1 MGRPPHEPTPM
12 SRRNVEALAG
22 YGVPEA
28 DIAGVVGIDP
38 KTLRKHYAREL
49 RYGHVKA
56 NAKVAENLFRKAT
69 GDGRESVIAAIF
81 WMKTRAQWKET
92 QVTEMTGP
100 PPSITVRW
108 MGPTQKPKPEPVL
121 DTHAGGSP
129 GDGGLKVIDGD
140 LALPAPVPPISGPRW
155 S

>member
-28 DIAGVVGIDP
+28 DIAGVVGVDP
-38 KTLRKHYAREL
+38 KTLRKHYRQEL

-92 QVTEMTGP
+92 SVTELAAPPPKITIHWKGPSKKPDPLAHEPPLTGP
-100 PPSITVRW
+100 GR
-108 MGPTQKPKPEPVL
+108 
-121 DTHAGGSP
+121 D
-129 GDGGLKVIDGD
+129 DGFRVIDGD
-140 LALPAPVPPISGPRW
+140 LALPAPGNTSGRKGA
-155 S
+155 